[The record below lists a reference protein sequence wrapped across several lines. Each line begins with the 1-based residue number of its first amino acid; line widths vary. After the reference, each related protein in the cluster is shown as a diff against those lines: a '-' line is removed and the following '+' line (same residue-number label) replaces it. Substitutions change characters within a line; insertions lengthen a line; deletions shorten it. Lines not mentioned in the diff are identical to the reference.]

1 MGFGLLFIG
10 YFVASLGFVSVLRLA
25 GYMLTAYSAKK
36 LKQYNTAFGF
46 FEIASGV
53 MLVASFV
60 STVIDLLGLIMG
72 EGFVGDTLISIIKNA
87 EVILS
92 CAYNIVMLLSIRQIA
107 LETEERKISLG
118 AVRNGVFVVIYAVV
132 YMISRLP
139 FEFTK
144 YLSLP
149 LILVQFVWIL
159 LNILLIFSCYAKICD
174 EGDVNMERKPSRFA
188 FVNEMRAQS
197 EARQRERDE
206 MYAERE
212 RQKKKRRKK

>member
-72 EGFVGDTLISIIKNA
+72 EGVVGDTLISIIKNA

-149 LILVQFVWIL
+149 LILVQFLWIL